1 VALSAERL
9 EAWLAAD
16 LSRLDLLAVQIAGIH
31 LAEAV
36 LDDSW
41 LAATVGIDRAGTQ
54 HPCVMVEGATEN
66 AAVMQVLLDDLAKRG
81 LHPSVSRLPQRHA
94 QARCVHAAA
103 LDGRRHARAGQ
114 GLAQAEGHESG
125 AALARRSLG
134 APPEGRSSLLGCS
147 DQAGCIVSTDGT
159 PPAMFNIKRLRA
171 PGWPGFLRSC
181 SAFSRSTRPHL
192 RCPHRNSP
200 PSEITFFKGD

>member
-1 VALSAERL
+1 VASWRFVALSAKHL

-31 LAEAV
+31 LAEDV
-36 LDDSW
+36 LND
-41 LAATVGIDRAGTQ
+41 LQLVAAVGIDGAGRK
-54 HPCVMVEGATEN
+54 HPVGLLVVGPTEN
-66 AAVMQVLLDDLAKRG
+66 AAVMQALLDDLAKRG

-125 AALARRSLG
+125 ATLARRSLG

-147 DQAGCIVSTDGT
+147 DQAGCIVSTDRT

-181 SAFSRSTRPHL
+181 SAFSQSAQPQPPL
-192 RCPHRNSP
+192 PSP
-200 PSEITFFKGD
+200 QLAVR